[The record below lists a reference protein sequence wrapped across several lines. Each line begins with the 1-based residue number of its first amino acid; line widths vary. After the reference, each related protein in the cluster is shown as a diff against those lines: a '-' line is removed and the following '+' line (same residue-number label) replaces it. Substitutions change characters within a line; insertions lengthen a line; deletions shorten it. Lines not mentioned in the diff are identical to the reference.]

1 MVASPRRAPDRKRL
15 TLVLLV
21 MASVTLLVIGG
32 GGGPVGA
39 VRSGVAGVL
48 APVGDAFDTVTRP
61 LRDAWSGAFGS
72 SDLQAENERLAQ
84 RVAELEQSQA
94 GAESARRELEALAA
108 DLDLEVLSQ
117 VDSVVARVVGGPSAN
132 FDRSVQID
140 RGSEAGIREGMPVVG
155 GGGLVGRVVAVTAN
169 RATVQPISDAGT
181 QVGVRVAGGAG
192 LGVVAGQGSEVRGLA
207 SSFDRGTSIA
217 EGDLLVTSGAARSL
231 YPPDLAVAR
240 VATVTV
246 DAVGLEKEAEVDY
259 LASLSELRYL
269 TVLLWEPPE

>member
-1 MVASPRRAPDRKRL
+1 VVASPRRAPDRRRL
-15 TLVLLV
+15 TLLLLV

-32 GGGPVGA
+32 DSGPIGA

-48 APVGDAFDTVTRP
+48 APVGGALDGVTRP

-72 SDLQAENERLAQ
+72 DDLRAENERLAQ

-117 VDSVVARVVGGPSAN
+117 IDSVVARVVGGPAAN

-140 RGSEAGIREGMPVVG
+140 RGSASGIREGMPVVG

-169 RATVQPISDAGT
+169 RSTVQPISDAGV
-181 QVGVRVAGGAG
+181 QVGVRVAGGTG
-192 LGVVAGQGSEVRGLA
+192 LGVVSGQGSEVRGLA
-207 SSFDRGTSIA
+207 SSFDRATSIT

-231 YPPDLAVAR
+231 YPPDLAVAT
-240 VATVTV
+240 VASVTV
-246 DAVGLEKEAEVDY
+246 DAVGLEKEAQVDY
-259 LASLSELRYL
+259 LAGLSELRYL